1 MSAQQTINVEFDISS
16 SSLSKLQAIMTGGN
30 KGGAGGLGGGKG
42 TLSMI
47 TQLSGIALGVVGLV
61 SLVKKITSLIVD
73 SSPMLKQVLKLFNTA
88 IMFIFRPIGDFIGF
102 FLRPIMIFF
111 LTTIALPF
119 YKDAM
124 PALRKLGNL
133 LGTGLLKG
141 LTQGAEGKPGK
152 SAWEEGFG
160 IEDWAANFV
169 INMGVVIAF
178 IAQYIDEIKI
188 VTSEFIVIAGWIM
201 EYFGKKKADV
211 EKNIQAILTT
221 IESIST
227 KLSGYWTTIQT
238 TITTISTGIAGV
250 KTTVT
255 DIISSITTTID
266 SIKTKF
272 STVQGTLDLIWKL
285 ATDPIYGMIGRLNA
299 LYVVI
304 IQPIVDT
311 FKDFT
316 FPDIPKI
323 LTDLV
328 AGWVFPDIAQILTD
342 LVDDWTFPDVGK
354 MIEDFVKEILKDPT
368 GIGKVISETVS
379 NTQQDINITLDVNG
393 DGAIDMKDAE
403 AMVGSVLNYI
413 NQGNP

>member
-42 TLSMI
+42 SLSMI

-73 SSPMLKQVLKLFNTA
+73 SSPMLKQVLKIFNTA

-102 FLRPIMIFF
+102 FLRPMMIFF

-141 LTQGAEGKPGK
+141 LTKGAEGKPGK

-160 IEDWAANFV
+160 IEDWGANFAV
-169 INMGVVIAF
+169 NMGVVLGF
-178 IAQYIDEIKI
+178 IAEYIDAIKI
-188 VTSEFIVIAGWIM
+188 VGSEFIVIAGWIM
-201 EYFGKKKADV
+201 EYFGKKKEDV
-211 EKNIQAILTT
+211 EKNIQTILTT
-221 IESIST
+221 IENIST

-255 DIISSITTTID
+255 NTITSITTTID
-266 SIKTKF
+266 SIKAKF
-272 STVQGTLDLIWKL
+272 STVQGTIDVIWGLI
-285 ATDPIYGMIGRLNA
+285 TSPIFGVIGQLNT
-299 LYVVI
+299 LNVLI
-304 IQPIVDT
+304 IKPIVDIFT
-311 FKDFT
+311 NFT

-328 AGWVFPDIAQILTD
+328 L
-342 LVDDWTFPDVGK
+342 DWTFPDVGK

-368 GIGKVISETVS
+368 GIGRAIEETVS
-379 NTQQDINITLDVNG
+379 NTQRDINITLDVNG
-393 DGAIDMKDAE
+393 DGVVDMNDAE
-403 AMVGSVLNYI
+403 AMVGSVMNYM